1 MSRLVT
7 GTLVLMLGIATAAS
21 GQAIDTAGQH
31 AHEHST
37 STASAPA
44 DVSLPQTEGEIRKV
58 DVAAQ
63 KLTVKHGRIENL
75 GMSPMT
81 MVFRVKDPTFLTQVN
96 PGDKVRMTVE
106 RVDGALTIVALQRV
120 P

>member
-1 MSRLVT
+1 MNTRLTGILVLALAT
-7 GTLVLMLGIATAAS
+7 GTAVAGQATDPTAQHAHDHATAPTAAS
-21 GQAIDTAGQH
+21 AAVIA
-31 AHEHST
+31 
-37 STASAPA
+37 
-44 DVSLPQTEGEIRKV
+44 PQTEGEIRKV

-81 MVFRVKDPTFLTQVN
+81 MVFRVKDPAFLTQVK
-96 PGDKVRMTVE
+96 PGDQVKMTVE
-106 RVDGALTIVALQRV
+106 RIEGALTIVALQRV